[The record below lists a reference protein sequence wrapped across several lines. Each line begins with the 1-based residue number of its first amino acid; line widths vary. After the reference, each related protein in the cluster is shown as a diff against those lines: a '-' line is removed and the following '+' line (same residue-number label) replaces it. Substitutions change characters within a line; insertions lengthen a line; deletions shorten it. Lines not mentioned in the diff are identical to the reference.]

1 MPTGNHICQHLI
13 KDHSEG
19 SLWLGELEVR
29 EESGVY
35 GASCCQASSPG
46 RLGTLRSVQALVIAM
61 GDWCWEES

>member
-35 GASCCQASSPG
+35 GASCCHVSGSASRNSPLC
-46 RLGTLRSVQALVIAM
+46 RREF
-61 GDWCWEES
+61 D